1 MTSRDFKFIDP
12 RTISV
17 IDLCIQPFPKKALAF
32 GDTHSKSRLT
42 LHVFRVWYQLHDT
55 LINHKNL
62 PEVSLFFAKKT
73 MKTTPNSDEFSSFDG
88 FVKLLSRFFFLSVYL
103 RRRIKERQIT
113 HLNSRGT
120 HLARFSSIPSVT
132 L

>member
-1 MTSRDFKFIDP
+1 
-12 RTISV
+12 
-17 IDLCIQPFPKKALAF
+17 
-32 GDTHSKSRLT
+32 
-42 LHVFRVWYQLHDT
+42 
-55 LINHKNL
+55 
-62 PEVSLFFAKKT
+62 

-88 FVKLLSRFFFLSVYL
+88 FIQLLFRFFLSVYL
-103 RRRIKERQIT
+103 RRRIKEKLIT